1 MVCCIGG
8 NIFFE
13 EKRAGDVM
21 MWWERL
27 KVKAKSRRERERATA
42 EIGGGGGEANSKDT
56 KNRASLFLSGWGV
69 MYVVESD
76 KEM

>member
-56 KNRASLFLSGWGV
+56 KNLEINQILSAQEPEGV
-69 MYVVESD
+69 
-76 KEM
+76 

>member
-1 MVCCIGG
+1 MTKGQSEV
-8 NIFFE
+8 
-13 EKRAGDVM
+13 
-21 MWWERL
+21 
-27 KVKAKSRRERERATA
+27 AKRERERATA
-42 EIGGGGGEANSKDT
+42 VIGGGGGEANSKDT

>member
-27 KVKAKSRRERERATA
+27 KVKAKSRRERE
-42 EIGGGGGEANSKDT
+42 SH
-56 KNRASLFLSGWGV
+56 S
-69 MYVVESD
+69 SD
-76 KEM
+76 WW